1 MRKTFFCCLL
11 LCAAHAFADDLPAPV
26 AQALKAAGIPQAAT
40 GLWVKEVDAATPRL
54 AVNTRAALNPAS
66 TMKLVTTFAALDLL
80 GPAYVWKTEAFATG
94 ALADGVLA
102 GDLHLRGGGDPK
114 LTYDQFGRLLR
125 QIRARGIREIRGD
138 LVLDRSAFAVP
149 AADPG
154 RFDAQPMRPYNVA
167 PDALLLNF
175 KAVTLQLVPDPQ
187 AKQLLVAAEPAPSN
201 LDIVNKITL
210 GNGNGCGDW
219 KERLRADVFSHGQT
233 TRLVLTGSFPQSCG
247 EQRWNIAVQEHP
259 QFVLGVFLQLWS
271 ELGGSL
277 SGGVRDGPV
286 AAEARPVAVL
296 PSPTLAEVVRDINKF
311 SNNVMARQLFL
322 TLGLEAGR
330 RPAAAEDA
338 DAAIRAWLD
347 ARGLALPE
355 LVLENGSG
363 LSRRERISAEGLGRL
378 LQAAWKSAVMPELMA
393 SLPVTATDGTMKSA
407 SSRTASPA
415 KRTSRPVRWKACAAS
430 PATSSTRAAGA
441 GSWCSSSTTPMP
453 AAHRRRRTPCYSG
466 SMSGA
471 GVKRIALLAAGF
483 AYMVLLIEAI
493 RAAVAWWSGELAQPD
508 WADIALIALLPV
520 LAWIWWRHISPF
532 GRECPKCALPPEP
545 GKNP

>member
-11 LCAAHAFADDLPAPV
+11 LCAAPAFADDLPAPV
-26 AQALKAAGIPQAAT
+26 AQALKSAGIPQAAT
-40 GLWVKEVDAATPRL
+40 GLWVKEVDATAPRL
-54 AVNTRAALNPAS
+54 AVNSRTALNPAS

-80 GPAYVWKTEAFATG
+80 GPAYVWKTEAFANG
-94 ALADGVLA
+94 ALVDGV
-102 GDLHLRGGGDPK
+102 
-114 LTYDQFGRLLR
+114 LR
-125 QIRARGIREIRGD
+125 QIRARGIKEIRGD
-138 LVLDRSAFAVP
+138 LVLDRSAFVVP
-149 AADPG
+149 VAEPG

-175 KAVTLQLVPDPQ
+175 KAVTLQLIPDLQ
-187 AKQLLVAAEPAPSN
+187 ARVLLVSSEPAPSN
-201 LDIVNKITL
+201 LDIVNKIAL
-210 GNGNGCGDW
+210 GNGNGCGEW

-286 AAEARPVAVL
+286 AADARSVAVL

-330 RPAAAEDA
+330 RPATAEDA
-338 DAAIRAWLD
+338 DAAIRAWLE
-347 ARGLALPE
+347 ARGLAVPE

-393 SLPVTATDGTMKSA
+393 SLPVTATDGTMRKRLKQNGVAGQAHIKTGSLEGVRSIA
-407 SSRTASPA
+407 GYVLDKGGRRWIVVFFVNHANAGGAQPA
-415 KRTSRPVRWKACAAS
+415 QD
-430 PATSSTRAAGA
+430 
-441 GSWCSSSTTPMP
+441 
-453 AAHRRRRTPCYSG
+453 
-466 SMSGA
+466 
-471 GVKRIALLAAGF
+471 ALLQWVYERGGA
-483 AYMVLLIEAI
+483 
-493 RAAVAWWSGELAQPD
+493 
-508 WADIALIALLPV
+508 
-520 LAWIWWRHISPF
+520 
-532 GRECPKCALPPEP
+532 
-545 GKNP
+545 

>member
-1 MRKTFFCCLL
+1 MPDLPLDSICRRESETVSIRCNHAQNIFLL
-11 LCAAHAFADDLPAPV
+11 PPACAPLHAFADDLPAAV

-40 GLWVKEVDAATPRL
+40 GLWVKEVDAATATL
-54 AVNTRAALNPAS
+54 VAVNARAALNPAS

-94 ALADGVLA
+94 TLADGVLV

-154 RFDAQPMRPYNVA
+154 RFDAQPMRPYNVS

-187 AKQLLVAAEPAPSN
+187 AKQLAGRCEPAPSN

-271 ELGGSL
+271 RTRRFSL

-286 AAEARPVAVL
+286 AAEARRGRRVAV
-296 PSPTLAEVVRDINKF
+296 
-311 SNNVMARQLFL
+311 
-322 TLGLEAGR
+322 
-330 RPAAAEDA
+330 A
-338 DAAIRAWLD
+338 DSWRKW
-347 ARGLALPE
+347 
-355 LVLENGSG
+355 
-363 LSRRERISAEGLGRL
+363 
-378 LQAAWKSAVMPELMA
+378 
-393 SLPVTATDGTMKSA
+393 
-407 SSRTASPA
+407 
-415 KRTSRPVRWKACAAS
+415 C
-430 PATSSTRAAGA
+430 ATSTSFPTMSWRA
-441 GSWCSSSTTPMP
+441 SCS
-453 AAHRRRRTPCYSG
+453 
-466 SMSGA
+466 
-471 GVKRIALLAAGF
+471 
-483 AYMVLLIEAI
+483 
-493 RAAVAWWSGELAQPD
+493 
-508 WADIALIALLPV
+508 
-520 LAWIWWRHISPF
+520 
-532 GRECPKCALPPEP
+532 
-545 GKNP
+545 